1 MGRMPVPARVSAL
14 PQKGC
19 PPRGTCR
26 ITRRFHRLYGWQG
39 WVAYALRT
47 RPPLSGLPKEAFPLD
62 LHVLGLPPAF
72 VLSQDQT
79 LRCTIDFPIF
89 LSLFWAPLHLSVPY
103 PPPLTP
109 PGKRG
114 GYCAGLKLSK
124 NSLPRPLSV
133 PLSLGESGCKS
144 TTFYI
149 TRKHFFQ
156 LFFVK
161 SRIHVIYNKK
171 KFHINKIF
179 P

>member
-19 PPRGTCR
+19 PSRGTCR

-79 LRCTIDFPIF
+79 LRCTIDFLI
-89 LSLFWAPLHLSVPY
+89 SLFSVLGSASPLGSLSAAAHPSRETRRLLCW
-103 PPPLTP
+103 PQAFKELATPSSLRTPLP
-109 PGKRG
+109 WGKRVQR
-114 GYCAGLKLSK
+114 YNLFHYPQALFSTFFRKITH
-124 NSLPRPLSV
+124 
-133 PLSLGESGCKS
+133 LGDL
-144 TTFYI
+144 
-149 TRKHFFQ
+149 Q
-156 LFFVK
+156 
-161 SRIHVIYNKK
+161 
-171 KFHINKIF
+171 
-179 P
+179 